1 MRPACNQERSLF
13 CPVLLRY
20 SIWFLF
26 LLSGWTGAEVLQKFA
41 AYLNKPETDELNHER
56 MCLDFSNKW
65 WSLVHT
71 TRPFVISDIETLAE
85 TVSELET

>member
-1 MRPACNQERSLF
+1 LPFGLF
-13 CPVLLRY
+13 RRL
-20 SIWFLF
+20 IKFFLYF
-26 LLSGWTGAEVLQKFA
+26 CGAGAEVLHKFA
-41 AYLNKPETDELNHER
+41 DYLQKPETDELKHER

-85 TVSELET
+85 TVSELMILNYL